1 MRKASNSITGALP
14 YNGWGVAAKTIL
26 FAENDPNVLYTL
38 RRVLEEVGFK
48 VVGVAT
54 MAEARTSLRQREFD
68 AVMTEFS
75 LEREGSGLD
84 LAREA
89 RQLSPPPVVVLI
101 TGNPTVEKLRAAL
114 AEAVDHVSFK
124 PLELD
129 EITTALN
136 RLIARRSDSLSFA

>member
-1 MRKASNSITGALP
+1 MTAT
-14 YNGWGVAAKTIL
+14 KTIL

-38 RRVLEEVGFK
+38 KRVLEEVGFR

-54 MAEARTSLRQREFD
+54 VPEARELLRQREFD
-68 AVMTEFS
+68 AVMSEFS

-89 RQLSPPPVVVLI
+89 RKLNSPPVVVLI
-101 TGNPTVEKLRAAL
+101 TGHPTIEKLRAAM
-114 AEAVDHVSFK
+114 AEMVDYVSFK

-129 EITTALN
+129 EITAALN
-136 RLIARRSDSLSFA
+136 RLIARRDDSLSLV